1 MCEVY
6 VNLPGQPFSQE
17 VEKTN
22 CFVNVCCTQHRCVS
36 LWKKIFFVWA
46 LSMYWCF
53 KMSWTNVV
61 RHNIC
66 IAAPTSCQSFLHG
79 SLSWYNEQKWTLFA
93 TEITNNSKTWLYN
106 FIICVPLC
114 VCIWSHERN
123 WNFFNFFSQSY
134 IFNLKNFVTE
144 LIHSSVFESFS
155 LT

>member
-1 MCEVY
+1 MWSLCKSAWAAFFTRSRKNQLFCECLLY
-6 VNLPGQPFSQE
+6 TAPL
-17 VEKTN
+17 
-22 CFVNVCCTQHRCVS
+22 CFFME
-36 LWKKIFFVWA
+36 KIFFVWA

-123 WNFFNFFSQSY
+123 WNFPNFFSQSY